1 MARNIRWF
9 FNFMSFKGVRCT
21 VNIYDNDWPEGIVLG
36 LRPAD
41 SPFSFSEGDSSDLL
55 NDVLRYTTGY
65 IRIVETGDYGRLD
78 ALFPTS
84 TFDRYVEV
92 SYGSTVVFRGYIQ
105 VQDFSNA
112 HVANPRVIELPV
124 ISQLGLFDKQVFRN
138 TLWLPPHDVTLG
150 AALDVVLRGKTY
162 TYVYFPKRL
171 GYPNT
176 VSLGMSIYSSVLTP
190 WNEDFRHSMQSDW
203 NRRIAVGEKYSY
215 LIECIC
221 KAFGLVC
228 HDTPSALV
236 FSAFDY
242 QDEYVR
248 YLVGHMGEA
257 GYVED
262 AGMPTSLAL
271 ADYYSLADDNANI
284 QTIQPET
291 GIEVRY
297 EGENNT
303 VNFDF
308 ARTYADPDGV
318 QTMPSM
324 IPFKDD
330 SWMERFSLLSLIP
343 VFDARETS
351 ISGAFR
357 FQNDDK
363 LPFGTHIVAWNG
375 HEGILMSMT
384 SPPTGTTLFWIRFY
398 IHRRARTSFNF
409 KFDVMYREDGI
420 LSGLKTDEDK
430 RNYFNVVFDF
440 THDDYIQANFVYRW
454 GGPSLPALPSQS
466 LVFIHNITL
475 AVLDDG
481 EPYSKYLFPQ
491 AGDSD
496 TLSIDGDVTLSGD
509 TPAISSSI
517 TMPISFY
524 RHNDRLIGTS
534 VRSTKITT
542 YPYLFRPRKQLQG
555 KFRINA
561 LPQHLYCPIYTYID
575 KKWRVIAQDVEL
587 REDEVILTL
596 QNSSTL

>member
-36 LRPAD
+36 LRGAD

-65 IRIVETGDYGRLD
+65 IRIVETGDYGSLD

-124 ISQLGLFDKQVFRN
+124 ISQLGLFDTQVFRN

-150 AALDVVLRGKTY
+150 AALDVVLGGKTY
-162 TYVYFPKRL
+162 SYVYFPKRL

-176 VSLGMSIYSSVLTP
+176 VGLGMSIYSSVLTP
-190 WNEDFRHSMQSDW
+190 WNENFRHSMQSGW
-203 NRRIAVGEKYSY
+203 NNRIAVGEKYSY

-221 KAFGLVC
+221 KAFGLLC

-248 YLVGHMGEA
+248 YPVGHVGEA
-257 GYVED
+257 GYAED

-297 EGENNT
+297 EGESNT
-303 VNFDF
+303 INFDF

-324 IPFKDD
+324 IPYKDD
-330 SWMERFSLLSLIP
+330 YWMERFSLLSLIP
-343 VFDARETS
+343 VPDARETS

-363 LPFGTHIVAWNG
+363 LPVGTHIVAWNG
-375 HEGILMSMT
+375 HEGILTSMS
-384 SPPTGTTLFWIRFY
+384 
-398 IHRRARTSFNF
+398 
-409 KFDVMYREDGI
+409 
-420 LSGLKTDEDK
+420 
-430 RNYFNVVFDF
+430 
-440 THDDYIQANFVYRW
+440 
-454 GGPSLPALPSQS
+454 
-466 LVFIHNITL
+466 
-475 AVLDDG
+475 
-481 EPYSKYLFPQ
+481 
-491 AGDSD
+491 
-496 TLSIDGDVTLSGD
+496 
-509 TPAISSSI
+509 
-517 TMPISFY
+517 
-524 RHNDRLIGTS
+524 
-534 VRSTKITT
+534 
-542 YPYLFRPRKQLQG
+542 
-555 KFRINA
+555 
-561 LPQHLYCPIYTYID
+561 
-575 KKWRVIAQDVEL
+575 
-587 REDEVILTL
+587 
-596 QNSSTL
+596 